1 MAHKVRHVP
10 RLDQDEASRLLEAHG
25 ISPTRQRVQVAAVLL
40 ARPQHLS
47 AEQLLRLVNADDE
60 RVSKATVYNTLG
72 LFVRKGLVREVV
84 VDRARVFYDS
94 NAGDHHHVYD
104 VDDGTLTDLDSGEIE
119 VNGLP
124 PLPADAELDGVD
136 IIVRIRPKGTRS

>member
-1 MAHKVRHVP
+1 MTQKVRQVP
-10 RLDQDEASRLLEAHG
+10 RLDEDQAARLLQARG
-25 ISPTRQRVQVAAVLL
+25 ISPTRQRLQVAAVLL

-47 AEQLLRLVNADDE
+47 AEQLLRLVNGE
-60 RVSKATVYNTLG
+60 EELVSKATVYNTLG
-72 LFVRKGLVREVV
+72 LFVSRGLVREVV

-104 VDDGTLTDLDSGEIE
+104 VDDGTLTDIDSSEIA

-124 PLPADAELDGVD
+124 PLPAGAELDGIDV
-136 IIVRIRPKGTRS
+136 IVRIRRKGS